1 MEFKDLQDQW
11 QKARQETS
19 EQIPSSDKMESHI
32 RQSNRLQLNQHLANG
47 LILGLTW
54 IGLLLFYILQA
65 PLESFL
71 GGLGIG
77 LLLGSLGAR
86 ILLEMYSYHYYKRIQ
101 PTQATSTKESNMMDY
116 YRFRK
121 KLHDF
126 WSPII
131 LLIYFVGI
139 GVQVPEFSIYFPLQQ
154 ILIWLGLF
162 LVSGSLIFWLARRG
176 IKKEMDALRSLIK
189 LTNSEESTS

>member
-1 MEFKDLQDQW
+1 
-11 QKARQETS
+11 
-19 EQIPSSDKMESHI
+19 MESHI

-86 ILLEMYSYHYYKRIQ
+86 ILLEMYSYRYYKRIQ

-116 YRFRK
+116 YQFRK
-121 KLHDF
+121 KLHDL

-131 LLIYFVGI
+131 LMIYFVGI
-139 GVQVPEFSIYFPLQQ
+139 GVQIPEFSNYFPLQQ

-176 IKKEMDALRSLIK
+176 IQKEMDALRSLIK
-189 LTNSEESTS
+189 LTNSEKPTS